1 VGAAPEPEQFF
12 AAISARDEEAVRRW
26 LADDPALAR
35 SRNAA
40 GISDV
45 LWACYNR
52 QPELARELAACAGE
66 LDVFEATALD
76 HADRVRELVEKD
88 SALLSARTPD
98 GYHAL
103 EIAAFFAAPAALRV
117 LLDAGANVNQAASN
131 PMRVTALH
139 AVAAG
144 GRADLVQA
152 LLDYGADPN
161 VRQLGGFTP
170 LHAAV
175 HLGDQAMAQALLAA
189 GADPG
194 ARTDDGS
201 TPDDLRGRERLS

>member
-1 VGAAPEPEQFF
+1 V
-12 AAISARDEEAVRRW
+12 S
-26 LADDPALAR
+26 
-35 SRNAA
+35 
-40 GISDV
+40 
-45 LWACYNR
+45 
-52 QPELARELAACAGE
+52 
-66 LDVFEATALD
+66 
-76 HADRVRELVEKD
+76 
-88 SALLSARTPD
+88 
-98 GYHAL
+98 
-103 EIAAFFAAPAALRV
+103 
-117 LLDAGANVNQAASN
+117 QAASN

-139 AVAAG
+139 AAAAA